1 MRVKNYSNKAKAMNT
16 YKASGIS
23 LEFPDNLFEQLDRDT
38 VEHVIK
44 SYLEEN
50 DSYRRFSPEDQ
61 MACVDE
67 FMDQIKPRGSCWS
80 IV

>member
-1 MRVKNYSNKAKAMNT
+1 MRKYR
-16 YKASGIS
+16 ASGIT
-23 LEFPDNLFEQLDRDT
+23 LEFPDNLFDMLDRDAA
-38 VEHVIK
+38 EHVVK

-50 DSYRRFSPEDQ
+50 EAYQNRSLGDRK
-61 MACVDE
+61 ACFEE